1 MSDARQTPA
10 RQHASRWRIAIW
22 LAVMA
27 LAAWVVSTSRFSTD
41 MSVFLPSEPTARQ
54 QILVDQIKDGTLS
67 RLVLIGIEGGNAEQR
82 ANASRQLAQWL
93 RTNAAF
99 DGAVNADAASRE
111 KDFAWLMA
119 HRYVLSD
126 QITPDRFSNAGLLNA
141 ITAGAN
147 ALATPEGLA
156 LKAIFP
162 RDPTGELVHTLSS
175 LSSSEQPHT
184 EAGVLASADGSRA
197 LLMTLTNASG
207 SDTDAMER
215 LLADI
220 HQEFDRLTAGQSLTL
235 QMTGSPVFSVQAR
248 ATIKKEVERLSIVGL
263 TGVVLL
269 LMWVYRSPI
278 TLLIGLIPV
287 FSGILVATATVGLGF
302 SVVHALTIGFGTTLI
317 GEAIDYSIYYLV
329 QGKDAKDWTK
339 RFWPAIRLGVATS
352 VCGFGALLFSSF
364 PGLAQLGAYS
374 LAGLIAAALVTRF
387 VLPAFRTR
395 PINLKRVVGLGQW
408 LDRMQARLGGMRLPM
423 VAVVVAALALLIWSP
438 HSMWSSHLSDL
449 NPAPMELQALDQK
462 MRDEVGAP
470 KLDHLIAVSAAT
482 QEQAL
487 AGAESVLTAL
497 SPLVSNGSIAHID
510 SPSRVLPSQ
519 ATQQARLAALP
530 AADVLGSR
538 LASMDD
544 ELPVATNALAPFV
557 ADVDKARQ
565 QPPLADRDLLG
576 TSFAFAFQAL
586 TLQRDGH
593 WVALLPL
600 RGPSTGLS
608 TATQTAI
615 TQSLSTLFPSSAS
628 AASNAGPSAQY
639 IDLNLETNQMFGG
652 YLEQA
657 WKLACAGVGAIVV
670 LLLLSLRSLT
680 RVARVCMPL
689 ASAVILVM
697 AGQVLV
703 GTPMTLLHLVGMLLI
718 VAVGSNYALFFEQ
731 SINANRADETDQERY
746 LALASLLLANMTTV
760 MGFGILALSQ
770 FPVLHALGITVGPGA
785 VLALV
790 LSMVW
795 IRRAPKK

>member
-1 MSDARQTPA
+1 MSDARQTPT
-10 RQHASRWRIAIW
+10 RHHASRWRIAIW
-22 LAVMA
+22 LAAMA

-93 RTNAAF
+93 RTSAAF
-99 DGAVNADAASRE
+99 DGAVNADASSRE

-147 ALATPEGLA
+147 SLATPEGLA

-197 LLMTLTNASG
+197 LLMTLTNAAG

-329 QGKDAKDWTK
+329 QGKDAKDWSK

-408 LDRMQARLGGMRLPM
+408 LDRVQARLGGMRLPM
-423 VAVVVAALALLIWSP
+423 VAVVVAALALLIWNP

-497 SPLVSNGSIAHID
+497 SPLVGSGSIAHID

-538 LASMDD
+538 LAGMED
-544 ELPVATNALAPFV
+544 ELPVTTNALAPFV
-557 ADVDKARQ
+557 ADVDQARQ

-628 AASNAGPSAQY
+628 AAAAGPSAQY

-680 RVARVCMPL
+680 RVARVFMPL